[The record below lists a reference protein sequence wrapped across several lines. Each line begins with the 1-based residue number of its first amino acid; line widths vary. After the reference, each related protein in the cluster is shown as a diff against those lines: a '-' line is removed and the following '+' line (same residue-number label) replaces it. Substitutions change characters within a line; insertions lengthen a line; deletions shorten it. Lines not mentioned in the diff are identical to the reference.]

1 MGELRHP
8 IKGRFNDKDVLPLSG
23 FSPGSRRHQPPRLT
37 HPGTAPAARPLPE
50 AQLPT
55 PRFPCPWER
64 EETRGP
70 CSARPGTRRFH
81 LAAAPERGKLG
92 SDTRESCFP
101 WQGQSSL
108 ESSRFPAPLCLFGEE
123 PNTPRSRAQQQFQG
137 WAIGSPGLTSRL
149 IALAGAICSRS
160 SRPFERSATEAR
172 PHLGFKQTLP
182 ARRGRSLIFLPR
194 RSPPC
199 PRRAPGAR
207 VSRPCSA
214 PALPAGDPGAPA
226 LPRGDPCGAVRAGAS
241 SPWNG
246 VPAGQAREQG
256 ESPSAVISD
265 APARGD
271 ANASL
276 LQPPVPGI
284 TPQLIKQEAA
294 EPIPAPRA
302 STLPWERLPDPPEVL
317 RPRRTPQPQPCC
329 TGPGRS
335 CQSAAVRQDL
345 CSAILKGSRR
355 NTRRIHPKFPQ
366 ITLIQATILPN
377 THILSQPS
385 PSPALQPAHLRPTD
399 PRFPSTFAPNPPS
412 LWPLCPHPQKATH
425 RLPCSKDSP
434 THLAYL
440 WPTRAALLPPIP
452 FPLPIPAQQLLL
464 SRCSSRPA
472 LLLPPPA
479 PVSLLTPPSLSLRN
493 STWFSHP
500 SSSFSEH
507 FPSSALLSHLQSS
520 HLHSPGFLS
529 TRTGELLLFPSSPFL
544 GISFNSKFPPSGYV
558 QARLLPPSIA
568 LSLRLLSLGQGPVKP
583 H

>member
-50 AQLPT
+50 AQLAT

-64 EETRGP
+64 EETRDP

-81 LAAAPERGKLG
+81 LAAAPEQSKLG

-160 SRPFERSATEAR
+160 SRPFERSAMEAR

-182 ARRGRSLIFLPR
+182 GRRGRSLIFLPR

-199 PRRAPGAR
+199 PRRAPRAR

-241 SPWNG
+241 SPWNR
-246 VPAGQAREQG
+246 VPVGQAREQG

-302 STLPWERLPDPPEVL
+302 SMLLWERLPDAPEVL
-317 RPRRTPQPQPCC
+317 RPRRTPHPQPCC
-329 TGPGRS
+329 TGLGRS

-385 PSPALQPAHLRPTD
+385 PFPALQPAHLWPTD

-434 THLAYL
+434 NSSCLPVAYTGSALASHSFPSANSSPATPPL
-440 WPTRAALLPPIP
+440 PLLLQTCPAPSSPSACVTAHSP
-452 FPLPIPAQQLLL
+452 FPLPQKFHLVFPSQLLL
-464 SRCSSRPA
+464 LGA
-472 LLLPPPA
+472 LSQFRSAQPPPEQ
-479 PVSLLTPPSLSLRN
+479 PSPLSGVSLHSYRGAAPA
-493 STWFSHP
+493 
-500 SSSFSEH
+500 SFI
-507 FPSSALLSHLQSS
+507 PV
-520 HLHSPGFLS
+520 PGDF
-529 TRTGELLLFPSSPFL
+529 F
-544 GISFNSKFPPSGYV
+544 
-558 QARLLPPSIA
+558 
-568 LSLRLLSLGQGPVKP
+568 
-583 H
+583 